1 MTSDNDTRQILKAVN
16 TSFAYEV
23 QFFFLLI
30 SVLVKNLR
38 IHREIIN
45 KKKVRDVQP
54 ANRANNDRT
63 TKVSY
68 QSADQSKNTNS
79 NRISSH
85 RLYSLLILSAG
96 KARHVFVSAKFYT
109 ESN

>member
-1 MTSDNDTRQILKAVN
+1 MTSDNDTRQTLKAVN

-23 QFFFLLI
+23 QFFFLI

-54 ANRANNDRT
+54 ANRANNNRT

-68 QSADQSKNTNS
+68 QSADQSKNTIS

-96 KARHVFVSAKFYT
+96 KARHVSVSAKFYT